1 MAGREHAVSATLVE
15 SVATIVSRELN
26 IPTNKTLAL
35 RIITAHGDTDGDFQ
49 SFERALENYGKF
61 RDSFVTNLHKR
72 ITASKYQQI
81 NEEGGSR
88 YFARLLTAAYVVAQ
102 CPSETHFRSR
112 CFRSVSHSHAAL
124 FCGSHLPPPGFSGI
138 LCPSVFRALLI
149 RLPLSTD
156 WLDDELRDGE
166 LRVLMLGGRTHSDVA
181 SCGGC

>member
-88 YFARLLTAAYVVAQ
+88 YSASYRPSHRCLRSRAVP
-102 CPSETHFRSR
+102 PSETHFRSR

-124 FCGSHLPPPGFSGI
+124 
-138 LCPSVFRALLI
+138 LCS
-149 RLPLSTD
+149 
-156 WLDDELRDGE
+156 
-166 LRVLMLGGRTHSDVA
+166 
-181 SCGGC
+181 